1 MKRLYVIAGCNG
13 AGKTT
18 ASYTLLPEVL
28 DCDEFV
34 NADEIA
40 KGLSPFKPETAG
52 IQAGRLMLS
61 RINFLL
67 ECGSN
72 FAFETTLSTKS
83 YKNLVERAQYK
94 EYKVTLLFF
103 YLSSENLAI
112 ERVKYRVAEG
122 GHDIPIPVIRR
133 RYKNGLS
140 NFFKIYKDLV
150 DEWTFIETTGYIF
163 IEIAHKK
170 RDKERV
176 FKTELWEHL
185 KKQYHDN

>member
-94 EYKVTLLFF
+94 
-103 YLSSENLAI
+103 
-112 ERVKYRVAEG
+112 
-122 GHDIPIPVIRR
+122 
-133 RYKNGLS
+133 
-140 NFFKIYKDLV
+140 
-150 DEWTFIETTGYIF
+150 
-163 IEIAHKK
+163 
-170 RDKERV
+170 
-176 FKTELWEHL
+176 
-185 KKQYHDN
+185 